1 MLTIKQ
7 AAKKLGVHWQTVRN
21 YIDRKE
27 LKAHK
32 IGKLIKIKEEDLE
45 SFINSTQESD
55 KENINLE
62 IELRYKIKSSS
73 ELEKRLLDIGAKV
86 AYQSHI
92 IDHWFIPIKI
102 KNREQHDIWFD
113 QKRGCGIRI
122 REQDNGYTGKVIT
135 NLETKRL
142 SKEMNHNTFLE
153 AEVTIDNYKKGETLL
168 QMMDKKKFLTID
180 KNRIMYKYK
189 NFKISI
195 DEIKGYGAGVEL
207 ELVTNKSRKSA
218 LKTIESLATKLKLYK
233 KDMFEKS
240 TTVDAMKV
248 LAKFNS

>member
-7 AAKKLGVHWQTVRN
+7 TAKKLGVHWQTVRN

-27 LKAHK
+27 LKSHK

-45 SFINSTQESD
+45 EFINSTGESD
-55 KENINLE
+55 KENVNLE
-62 IELRYKIKSSS
+62 IELRYKIKNSKD
-73 ELEKRLLDIGAKV
+73 LEKRLLDIGAKV

-92 IDHWFIPIKI
+92 IDHWFIPVKI

-122 REQDNGYTGKVIT
+122 REQDNAYTGRVVT
-135 NLETKRL
+135 TLETKRL

-168 QMMDKKKFLTID
+168 QMMDKKEFLTID
-180 KNRIMYKYK
+180 KTRVMYQYK

-195 DEIKGYGAGVEL
+195 DEIQGYGSGIEL
-207 ELVTNKSRKSA
+207 ELVTDKGRKIA
-218 LKTIESLATKLKLYK
+218 IKEIEKLATELKLSK

-240 TTVDAMKV
+240 TTVDAMNI
-248 LAKFNS
+248 LANFDS